1 MGWTRRITLALLA
14 ALAVTGC
21 RIAPDLEEDPAASRD
36 GVALDAPPPLP
47 EGGDG
52 AAAQPAEGALRLEIS
67 LAERELRVYRGER
80 VVETHPVAIG
90 QEEYPTPPGTYRID
104 EVVWNPEWI
113 PPDSEWAE
121 DRERKAPGDP
131 DNPLGHAQLVFQR
144 PYSIHGTRDTGS
156 LGRAASHGSVRV
168 SNEVATQLARMAME
182 AGGAARS
189 EDWYREAQAQRTQ
202 ERTVMLPQPIP
213 LRIEAR

>member
-1 MGWTRRITLALLA
+1 MGWTPRIALALLA
-14 ALAVTGC
+14 ALVMTGC
-21 RIAPDLEEDPAASRD
+21 RVAPDRDEDAATSRD
-36 GVALDAPPPLP
+36 GAALDAPRPLP
-47 EGGDG
+47 EGGGPD
-52 AAAQPAEGALRLEIS
+52 AQPAEGELRLEIS

-90 QEEYPTPPGTYRID
+90 QAEYPTPPGTYRID

-131 DNPLGHAQLVFQR
+131 DNPLGQAQLVFQR
-144 PYSIHGTRDTGS
+144 PYSIHGTDEIGS

-189 EDWYREAQAQRTQ
+189 EEWYRDAQEQRTQ
-202 ERTVMLPQPIP
+202 ERTVMLPRPIP